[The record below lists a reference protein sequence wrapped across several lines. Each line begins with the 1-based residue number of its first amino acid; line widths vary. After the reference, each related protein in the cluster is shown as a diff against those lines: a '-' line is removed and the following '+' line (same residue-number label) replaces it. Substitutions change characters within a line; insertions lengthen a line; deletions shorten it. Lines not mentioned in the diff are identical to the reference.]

1 MLKLDWITDDEYKEA
16 YKQAEQIAD
25 NFMVNKFMEGEEI
38 TDEIWVGNKAF
49 DVTCYEEEFDDSKDK
64 RTSPVHVTLY
74 ATKETDDGCRYTD
87 DWNSIDLFTVGCKS
101 CLS

>member
-74 ATKETDDGCRYTD
+74 ATKETDDGYRYTD